1 MLHIKRILFPTDRSE
16 TAERALSHAA
26 FLAKKH
32 GAALHIIH
40 VRTDTLSTAPTA
52 GDLIPQQLKDQLDAP
67 EVIVTIISDDSPASG
82 ILTYAEEN
90 KIDLI
95 VMGTFGRRGAQR
107 MLTGTVAERVVRE
120 APCPVLTIRKRSPQ
134 AVNHM
139 LVPIDF
145 SERSKLAIP
154 VAEAL
159 AQIYDA
165 DVTLFFVIDEDA
177 VPMAHVPLLGPVRV
191 SRDEIISRFKT
202 LMEELVAEHQSDNV
216 EIFGEVVIGQPS
228 KDILERAEEGIDMIV
243 LSTHGRTGL
252 ERIFLG
258 SVAEKIVRR
267 APGAVFTTKSFGS
280 MLTGNEA

>member
-1 MLHIKRILFPTDRSE
+1 MLHIKSILFPTDRSE

-32 GAALHIIH
+32 NAVLHIIH
-40 VRTDTLSTAPTA
+40 VLTDTLSTAPTED
-52 GDLIPQQLKDQLDAP
+52 DLIPQQLKDQLDAP
-67 EVIVTIISDDSPASG
+67 EVKVNIINDSSPSGG
-82 ILTYAEEN
+82 ILTYADEN
-90 KIDLI
+90 AIDLI
-95 VMGTFGRRGAQR
+95 VMGTLGRRGAQR

-134 AVNHM
+134 AVNHI
-139 LVPIDF
+139 LVPVDF
-145 SERSKLAIP
+145 SERSKSAIP

-165 DVTLFFVIDEDA
+165 DVTLFFVIDEDS

-191 SRDEIISRFKT
+191 SRDVIIERFKK
-202 LMEELVAEHQSDNV
+202 LMEEIVEENQSDRV
-216 EIFGEVVIGQPS
+216 EVMGEVIIGQPA
-228 KDILERAEEGIDMIV
+228 KDILERAEQDIDMIV
-243 LSTHGRTGL
+243 ISTHGRTGF

-267 APGAVFTTKSFGS
+267 APGAVFTTKSFGAP
-280 MLTGNEA
+280 LVGDN

>member
-26 FLAKKH
+26 FLATKH
-32 GAALHIIH
+32 GAELHVIH
-40 VRTDTLSTAPTA
+40 VRTDSLSPSPTPE
-52 GDLIPQQLKDQLDAP
+52 DLIPQQLKDQIDP
-67 EVIVTIISDDSPASG
+67 PNVSVSVIQNESAANG

-90 KIDLI
+90 AIDLI
-95 VMGTFGRRGAQR
+95 VMGTFGRRGPQR
-107 MLTGTVAERVVRE
+107 LLTGTVAERVVRE

-134 AVNHM
+134 AVNHI
-139 LVPIDF
+139 LVPVDF
-145 SERSKLAIP
+145 SERSKVAIP

-191 SRDEIISRFKT
+191 SREEIISRFNK
-202 LMEELVAEHQSDNV
+202 LMEDLVAEHQDSDV
-216 EIFGEVVIGQPS
+216 SIKGEVIIGHPS
-228 KDILERAEEGIDMIV
+228 NEILEAAEDNIDMIV

-267 APGAVFTTKSFGS
+267 APGAVFTTKSFGTS
-280 MLTGNEA
+280 LLRDD